1 MRSGSKTIVL
11 LLFAPVLSGTL
22 LVLAFSN
29 TALWWLPWLGLA
41 PLFLSLLQVK
51 PWQAFLLSFL
61 CGATYFA
68 LFFLYMFEIPS
79 YTVVHHILLDLYLS
93 IFVALFGFIFCF
105 LSRRCGM
112 PTALVAA
119 PFLWI
124 SFEFIRS
131 NLGFLAHP
139 AALLGYSQLSCL
151 PLIQISAATG
161 VYGVSFLVVLANAGI
176 AAVVLLL
183 WQGAEGRSPGILA
196 VPRDATVLVAV
207 LAGIVIISALAYGNM
222 VLSKPISGKP
232 IKVSI
237 VQGNIEQGKKW
248 DPAYAEFIMRT
259 YVDLS
264 RAASHDHPE
273 LIVWPEAATPGFVLK
288 NMSLLQQ
295 ITSLAKETKC
305 YYLIGSSEYGKFD
318 KRSIKKRRVGNT
330 ALFFSPNGKVLG
342 QYVKI
347 HLVPFGEYVP
357 LEGIVSWPDFIIP
370 EGKKSFELGGKEF
383 TLFDL
388 HGTKFGAFICWEN
401 LFPYI
406 VRGFVKKGAQFVV
419 NMTNEAWFGKSSGAY
434 RFLTATAF
442 RAVENRVY
450 VVRCANTGVSCF
462 IDPYGRI
469 LDRVRDASGRDLF
482 VRGVLTRNI
491 VPMNSGTVYT
501 RYGDWFP
508 WLALL
513 ISAAALIIAFVRKRA
528 GSRSRIQDLPAG

>member
-1 MRSGSKTIVL
+1 MSSGRKTIVL
-11 LLFAPVLSGTL
+11 LLFAPVLSGIL
-22 LVLAFSN
+22 LVVAFSSA
-29 TALWWLPWLGLA
+29 ALWWLSWFGLV

-79 YTVVHHILLDLYLS
+79 YTVVHHILLDCYLAP
-93 IFVALFGFIFCF
+93 FVAFFGFGFCL
-105 LSRRCGM
+105 LSKRCRIA
-112 PTALVAA
+112 TALVAA

-139 AALLGYSQLSCL
+139 AALLGYSELSCL
-151 PLIQISAATG
+151 PLIQISAVTG
-161 VYGVSFLVVLANAGI
+161 VYGVSFLVILANAGI
-176 AAVVLLL
+176 TAVVLLL
-183 WQGAEGRSPGILA
+183 WQGAEGRSAGILA
-196 VPRDATVLVAV
+196 VPRNATVLVAV
-207 LAGIVIISALAYGNM
+207 LAGIVIISALVCGNM

-237 VQGNIEQGKKW
+237 VQGNIEQDKKW
-248 DPAYAEFIMRT
+248 DPAYAKFIMRT
-259 YVDLS
+259 YVDQS

-273 LIVWPEAATPGFVLK
+273 LIVWPEAATPDFVLK

-318 KRSIKKRRVGNT
+318 KRSIKGRRIGNT

-370 EGKKSFELGGKEF
+370 EGKKGFELGGKEF

-388 HGTKFGAFICWEN
+388 HGTKFGTFICWEN

-406 VRGFVKKGAQFVV
+406 VRGLVKKGAQFVV

-482 VRGVLTRNI
+482 VRGTLTGDI
-491 VPMNSGTVYT
+491 VPMNSRTIYT

-508 WLALL
+508 WAGILSSVVL
-513 ISAAALIIAFVRKRA
+513 ILVAFLWKKPA
-528 GSRSRIQDLPAG
+528 SRIDRQQ